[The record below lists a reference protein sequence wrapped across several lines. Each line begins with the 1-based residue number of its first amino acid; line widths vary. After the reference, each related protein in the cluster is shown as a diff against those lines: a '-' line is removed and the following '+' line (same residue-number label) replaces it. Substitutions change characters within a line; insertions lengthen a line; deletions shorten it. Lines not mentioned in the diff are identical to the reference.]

1 MIATRNG
8 RRAYC
13 VYRRPSVIT
22 SGDAL
27 EVLDCLADAGIT
39 AWLDGGWGIDALL
52 GEQTRPHADLDV
64 AIARDDCD
72 RARERLEALGYRQDP
87 EAEPGLPARLVL
99 RDDRGRQVD
108 LHPLVFDAEGN
119 GWQQLSARGAWG
131 CYPAAD
137 LAASGTIAGR
147 LVRCISAQL
156 QLRFHLGHEWNE
168 REQHDL
174 RLLNERFGT
183 PLPPQLRRR

>member
-8 RRAYC
+8 RGAYC
-13 VYRRPSVIT
+13 VYRRPSVMT
-22 SGDAL
+22 SRNVL
-27 EVLDCLADAGIT
+27 EVLDSLADAGIT

-64 AIARDDCD
+64 AIARDDCA
-72 RARERLEALGYRQDP
+72 RARERLEALGYRHDA

-99 RDDRGRQVD
+99 RDDHGRQVD
-108 LHPLVFDAEGN
+108 LHPLVFDPEGN
-119 GWQQLSARGAWG
+119 GWQQLSSRGAWG

-137 LAASGTIAGR
+137 LDASGTIAGR
-147 LVRCISAQL
+147 SVRCISAQL

-168 REQHDL
+168 REEQDL